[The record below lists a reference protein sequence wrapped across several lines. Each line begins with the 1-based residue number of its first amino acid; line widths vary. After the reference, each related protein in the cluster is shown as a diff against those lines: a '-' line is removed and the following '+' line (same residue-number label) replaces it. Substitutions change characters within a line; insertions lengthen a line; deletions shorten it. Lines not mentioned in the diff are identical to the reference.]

1 MGLGWDW
8 ETFRESGDY
17 SLQVFKTVEDLK
29 AYVSDDLYRVV
40 CQAMDGPEIEE
51 LDI

>member
-1 MGLGWDW
+1 MGFGWNW
-8 ETFRESGDY
+8 ETFKESGDY

-29 AYVSDDLYRVV
+29 AHVSRELYEAVS
-40 CQAMDGPEIEE
+40 QAMDGPEIED